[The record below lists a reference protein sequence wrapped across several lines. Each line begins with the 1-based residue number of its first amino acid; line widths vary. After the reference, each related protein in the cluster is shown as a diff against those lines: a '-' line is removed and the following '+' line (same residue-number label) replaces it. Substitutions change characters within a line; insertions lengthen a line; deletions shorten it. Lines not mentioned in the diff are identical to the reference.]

1 MDDALFINGTDV
13 IAEWK
18 KGETMKLWT
27 YVGKNAIVE
36 LTNGKQFMGR
46 VTNFEDEIANNSGE
60 NSIHF
65 DDGIVLFDFNESEIK
80 SIEIID

>member
-1 MDDALFINGTDV
+1 
-13 IAEWK
+13 
-18 KGETMKLWT
+18 MKLWT

-60 NSIHF
+60 DSIHF

-80 SIEIID
+80 SIEVLD

>member
-1 MDDALFINGTDV
+1 
-13 IAEWK
+13 
-18 KGETMKLWT
+18 MKLWT

-60 NSIHF
+60 DSIHF

-80 SIEIID
+80 SIEVID